1 MMTNASVLT
10 QAAAPTLLAALALG
24 YLLGAIPSAEL
35 AARLRGRRIFE
46 VGSGNMGAMNTARNL
61 GIGLGIA
68 VFVADVGKGAA
79 ATALGM
85 ALAGATGHDAV
96 TRLAVALAAG
106 VGAVVGHAW
115 SVYVGWRGGKA
126 LATILGVSLP
136 LYPWAGLAGTVLIF
150 VLVLVTRNATLAAIA
165 TLLAYPWLV
174 AIVALRTGA
183 AEPTAI
189 ALFAGTV
196 PLVIVSLI
204 RHARA
209 TRVRPPPGAG
219 ERPPADAA

>member
-1 MMTNASVLT
+1 VL
-10 QAAAPTLLAALALG
+10 TLLAALALG
-24 YLLGAIPSAEL
+24 YGLGAIPSAEF
-35 AARLRGRRIFE
+35 AARLRGRRIFD

-79 ATALGM
+79 ATALGL
-85 ALAGATGHDAV
+85 ALARAVGHDAG
-96 TRLAVALAAG
+96 TILAAG
-106 VGAVVGHAW
+106 LAAGIGAVVGHAW
-115 SVYVGWRGGKA
+115 SVYVGGRGGKA
-126 LATILGVSLP
+126 LATIFGVSLP
-136 LYPWAGLAGTVLIF
+136 LYPWGGLAG
-150 VLVLVTRNATLAAIA
+150 LVALAILMLLTKSANRAAIA

-174 AIVALRTGA
+174 GLVAWRTGA
-183 AEPTAI
+183 SPTMVI
-189 ALFAGTV
+189 ALVAGTV

-209 TRVRPPPGAG
+209 ARARPSSGPG

>member
-1 MMTNASVLT
+1 VLT
-10 QAAAPTLLAALALG
+10 HGAVWTLFAALALG
-24 YLLGAIPSAEL
+24 YALGAIPSAEG

-61 GIGLGIA
+61 GFGLGVA

-79 ATALGM
+79 ATALGL
-85 ALAGATGHDAV
+85 ALAGAAGHDA
-96 TRLAVALAAG
+96 TTTLAVALAAG

-136 LYPWAGLAGTVLIF
+136 LYPWGGLAGAALIIA
-150 VLVLVTRNATLAAIA
+150 LGLLTRNANLAAIV

-174 AIVALRTGA
+174 AVVALRMGA
-183 AEPTAI
+183 PQPTAI

-209 TRVRPPPGAG
+209 SRIRPPPGTGATG
-219 ERPPADAA
+219 GPPPADAT